1 MTDYNINKIIND
13 IQNLQDQNSYDFQE
27 IKRLD
32 RLIKDYDKRVLQ
44 AINFNN
50 LINKK
55 NQDNYEKI
63 KTQIALLLDR
73 VKQLE
78 DNTTHGSGGSGEIIT
93 PSLSSISVVYT
104 QGSTVV
110 TPSTSLDS
118 LKNNLVVTAM
128 YSNGSTQTITDY
140 TLSGSLSLGISTIT
154 VSYNGKTST
163 FNVNVSGEIIT
174 PSTPPSPSTLY
185 EVDIYGGN
193 SWENNNFIFKK
204 GYNYELTPISDC
216 SFNSLTEVTNIDA
229 TSQDANPSLRGHY
242 KVKSFKNNT
251 QINPPLNF
259 VRTAASIL
267 YPVVTKIEGLNDIV
281 FVGDSLTDINF
292 SESYNHYVTRLFSEY
307 GAKYNFVSQLATYGH
322 TSDQQSTVLDRY
334 KGLFAGNSNG
344 YFDVIT
350 DHSNAKIVSIFT
362 GTNEINQQIDISTF
376 ETNYSN
382 LVDKVKETFSK
393 ARVICITPFLC
404 CKQSN
409 NIDYINKVKLI
420 ASSKE
425 CAICDLSTFTQLDS
439 VKNGQN
445 EYYLE
450 TECIHLTKAGW
461 TLVYPTIKQSFVD
474 AGLV

>member
-1 MTDYNINKIIND
+1 M
-13 IQNLQDQNSYDFQE
+13 
-27 IKRLD
+27 
-32 RLIKDYDKRVLQ
+32 
-44 AINFNN
+44 
-50 LINKK
+50 
-55 NQDNYEKI
+55 
-63 KTQIALLLDR
+63 
-73 VKQLE
+73 
-78 DNTTHGSGGSGEIIT
+78 
-93 PSLSSISVVYT
+93 SSISVVYT

-140 TLSGSLSLGISTIT
+140 SLSGSLSLGISTIT